1 MMKHVLDP
9 VPRIRDVDPRL
20 PPGADEVIA
29 RAMAKDRRE
38 RYSSAGQLAE
48 AARELLGADRRG
60 PSASLQPVV
69 EPSRARPA
77 RPRMSRTLLPE
88 GVSRSPLQEL
98 LSQGPRAKA
107 VTAALVATALL
118 SGGILVAGAFNGPS
132 ASTVP
137 TPTQAAGLPPSASP
151 THPPTLPRPS
161 ATPTASPTPTPTVT
175 PDPITPTPSF
185 VWVTISQNARCR
197 SGPGRNNPTVTF
209 LAAGE
214 IVRAYGQDPEGEW
227 WWVELPDGSA
237 FCWVSSAIVGQPV
250 PPPPVEAGVTTS
262 PPEAT
267 LPTPSPTP

>member
-1 MMKHVLDP
+1 
-9 VPRIRDVDPRL
+9 
-20 PPGADEVIA
+20 
-29 RAMAKDRRE
+29 MAKDRRE
-38 RYSSAGQLAE
+38 RYSTAGQLAE

-60 PSASLQPVV
+60 PSAPLQPLI
-69 EPSRARPA
+69 EPPRARPA

-88 GVSRSPLQEL
+88 GVYRSRLWEL
-98 LSQGPRAKA
+98 VSQGPRAKA

-118 SGGILVAGAFNGPS
+118 SGGILVVGAFNGPS
-132 ASTVP
+132 ASAVP
-137 TPTQAAGLPPSASP
+137 TPTRAAVLPLSP
-151 THPPTLPRPS
+151 TPILPPTLPRPS
-161 ATPTASPTPTPTVT
+161 ATPTASPTPTPTDT

-197 SGPGRNNPTVTF
+197 FGPGRNNPTVTF

-267 LPTPSPTP
+267 VPASSPTP